1 MQQQCANGTD
11 LSETILQ
18 TIDSYVEQNI
28 HIYTEPKLLDK
39 ILYNITD

>member
-1 MQQQCANGTD
+1 MQQQYATGTD

-28 HIYTEPKLLDK
+28 HIYSEPK
-39 ILYNITD
+39 ISRQNIR